1 MINLI
6 FKYWYRKQE
15 TIENEVFFKIVIVA
29 LSIVVYIFSN
39 IIFLNFINIDNKFE
53 SFIILNV
60 MSSLFTQYNVPIIKE
75 ELKSK
80 SIIVNLNIKHIS
92 NNVIFIFA
100 KRNILI
106 LIFLLIIISNISVF
120 IFKNSRFLI
129 MLLTILL
136 VQVNFCILR
145 LTNKKNKIILLSL
158 ILIEA
163 ITIYINKDI
172 YLIISLIANVFIY
185 KKIVIGTVKYLQIK
199 SDYRIIIS
207 NNSIKVYLNYLIKYF
222 RRINIS
228 EYISIIFM
236 LIVSM
241 ILYKFTN
248 IRNVEYLILII
259 YMAKIQLIID
269 SKQIYYNKTYL
280 KNCFFNSIKVTNKTK
295 IMYSYEFKSMIFEII
310 TIILLIF
317 IRIYFEGIR
326 LNIFL
331 WGINLFLLLIMITI
345 KLLNLFLLNLDNKS
359 YFKTT
364 GITII
369 IMYVILFVTN
379 LDWIFKKINISISNG
394 ITEIIKFSIIFLCL
408 IIKFENIFKFKIERG
423 YEFDAEEK
431 K

>member
-172 YLIISLIANVFIY
+172 YLIISLIANIFIY
-185 KKIVIGTVKYLQIK
+185 KKIVTDTVKYLQIK

-394 ITEIIKFSIIFLCL
+394 ITETIKFSIIFLCL